1 MADKSKVKLREF
13 NLIYDFED
21 VGYLVSA
28 QTQASP
34 GSQYVDVTNAAQ
46 FNGVLKSWTNG
57 YIPTVQ
63 IQMLETDYQRLF
75 GRLGGEQFRAIVDGA
90 KLSWG
95 IGSRVKELLG
105 KMTILR
111 PVGADAGDYAEDI
124 AFWKGIPD
132 FSQVQI
138 TGNRDEANVVTV
150 PFKIL
155 PDDTQNIDWTY
166 GRIGDWTAVDTAP
179 GGIFAQFDF
188 AVKHPYKHIPAVTLD
203 SNSKLQAQ
211 WFGFWSQDS
220 AVTAAI
226 NDVDDIT
233 AIDKDVVF
241 DGLSIANGL
250 SVGDYIKIDSEK
262 MEITAIVYTT
272 STAGTATV
280 RRGIGGTA
288 AAIHLD
294 DAAITLQKNVYVMNV
309 TKRAAHLSSVPADVT
324 VGDSNVTDNKGLMEW
339 ASDGA
344 SNLTAVIGA
353 TTSQTL
359 VVTATNT

>member
-203 SNSKLQAQ
+203 SNSKLHHCWSFDYGICRGSKTRAQ
-211 WFGFWSQDS
+211 RKTRRIFRTTAYSCLRIICGSNCWF
-220 AVTAAI
+220 
-226 NDVDDIT
+226 
-233 AIDKDVVF
+233 
-241 DGLSIANGL
+241 
-250 SVGDYIKIDSEK
+250 
-262 MEITAIVYTT
+262 
-272 STAGTATV
+272 
-280 RRGIGGTA
+280 
-288 AAIHLD
+288 
-294 DAAITLQKNVYVMNV
+294 
-309 TKRAAHLSSVPADVT
+309 
-324 VGDSNVTDNKGLMEW
+324 
-339 ASDGA
+339 A
-344 SNLTAVIGA
+344 SNRPAVWISA
-353 TTSQTL
+353 WHAARICR
-359 VVTATNT
+359 V